1 MQISPIT
8 VPDENY
14 AEFITSLEVDGVIYD
29 HYMNQYFVFINEENI
44 ELYIKRVLELLSN
57 ELDSN
62 NESTTLNNDKGF

>member
-1 MQISPIT
+1 
-8 VPDENY
+8 
-14 AEFITSLEVDGVIYD
+14 
-29 HYMNQYFVFINEENI
+29 MNQYFVFINEENI